1 MRDNLFDAARAIA
14 RARAIDGNICRK
26 RGEEDIYGL
35 LWAAFAVDARARQ
48 GIYRGTTPKC
58 CEKDDTARDGGVVD
72 HLTRLNYAIIVRA
85 DANAVYTGM
94 YMEKTTVR
102 E

>member
-1 MRDNLFDAARAIA
+1 MGFYGQHLRLMLERAKEYIREPRQSAARKTTQRRL
-14 RARAIDGNICRK
+14 RA
-26 RGEEDIYGL
+26 
-35 LWAAFAVDARARQ
+35 
-48 GIYRGTTPKC
+48 T
-58 CEKDDTARDGGVVD
+58 GGVVD